1 MTEGTFDSYSWQTI
15 ENKQK
20 FIGQIMTS
28 KSPVRSCEDID
39 EAALSYAEVKALAT
53 GNPYIKEKMD
63 LDIQVSK
70 LRLLKANHISQ
81 RYQLED
87 DISKNYP
94 RQINALNELI
104 KGYTSDIQIFT
115 SRVPADK
122 DYFEMKVGSRLYTD
136 KKEAGTALIAIC
148 KESGAMRT
156 DDAIG
161 EYLGF
166 TMQVSHDFFFNK
178 TKLILKGEVK
188 HEVELGIDP
197 VGNITRIN
205 NMFSSMESRLEENKN
220 KLSNVEHQLE
230 NARIEVL
237 KPFEKEVELQDKSNR
252 LSELNALLNMDEKG
266 NSENGVISDEN
277 MADTDKDETVVTLVV
292 AECREFHS
300 YGVCYDGIET
310 VDEAIEKFR
319 AIPPERLCAVPSIGI
334 NIHKAGTENCEDI
347 QVDIATSKCIDLEFL
362 KHFPDIVQNKKA
374 VETILEIMDKMPD
387 VGIVGDI
394 SVIRRADALFHQDTI
409 LDKIAETKPD
419 KQRNINNSLPKKSGM
434 EI

>member
-70 LRLLKANHISQ
+70 LRLLKANHVSQ

-87 DISKNYP
+87 DISKKYP

-104 KGYTSDIQIFT
+104 KGYTADIQTYT
-115 SRVPADK
+115 SCVPADK
-122 DYFEMKVGSRLYTD
+122 DYFEMKIGSKIYTD
-136 KKEAGTALIAIC
+136 KKEAGTVLIAIC
-148 KESGAMRT
+148 KESTTTRT
-156 DDAIG
+156 DDVVG

-166 TMQVSHDFFFNK
+166 KMQVSHDLFFYK

-188 HEVELGIDP
+188 HEVELGVDP

-205 NMFSSMESRLEENKN
+205 NLLSSMDGRLEENRN
-220 KLSNVEHQLE
+220 KLSNVKNQLE

-237 KPFEKEVELQDKSNR
+237 KPFAKEAELQEKTSR
-252 LSELNALLNMDEKG
+252 LSELDALLNMNET
-266 NSENGVISDEN
+266 ENGKNEVVSGEKA
-277 MADTDKDETVVTLVV
+277 ADADKDETVVTLVV

-319 AIPPERLCAVPSIGI
+319 TIPPERMCAVPSIGI
-334 NIHKAGTENCEDI
+334 NIHKVGTENYEDI

-362 KHFPDIVQNKKA
+362 NHFPDIVQNKKA

-394 SVIRRADALFHQDTI
+394 SAIRKADALFHQDTI

-419 KQRNINNSLPKKSGM
+419 RQRNMNNSIPKKSGM